1 MSTALTNAADG
12 GSPERGLE
20 VVRDPSVIT
29 AIRDVNQSE
38 VADFLH
44 SKGVPNLTVRENGA
58 VVGQIPFE
66 LIDTTEVP
74 LRELHVNH
82 IKGLIDESAERFGG
96 DGQDQPL
103 ETGMI
108 PGVDLLKIADGFHR
122 SKAQQRR
129 GMTEVFAGVLR
140 SSWDDLYNSRIPNA
154 LNSFDHKAI
163 RFARVVIWMNEIWE
177 LTGFPEHMTL
187 EQAALLAGMGGSG
200 AGLKVTPDVRE
211 ASNEWIG
218 SHSNAW
224 NLAPMTIHSHV
235 KIASD
240 VDPELISVTQERQ
253 RGDEITGPN
262 QEMIKVLSEQIPKNY
277 ELQQMVVDAAVDHQL
292 DPRRVR
298 ALCEHIKNAK
308 TNGQAAEVIATID
321 WDELEPANK
330 SKGTARL
337 SRYSDP
343 RTAGERVLEQSI
355 AEIQSALERAE
366 AIAASGEPLTPE
378 QRRKVEEVDAKIRP
392 FQGLLLRYVLA
403 VDKILDL
410 PDAPEPAQKA
420 AKKAVAPVKK
430 AVAKRGR
437 GKVTAADKYAQAKA
451 ARENGGEVRVGQPR
465 TRDDHEHQVGKNEFE
480 TGLLAFLN
488 GASDVRPVI
497 DSLQTARSAE
507 RLIRTNEKGF
517 PMADRVE
524 DMQADAAGYRKLF
537 PR

>member
-1 MSTALTNAADG
+1 M
-12 GSPERGLE
+12 
-20 VVRDPSVIT
+20 VRDPSVIT

-44 SKGVPNLTVRENGA
+44 SKGVPDLIVRDNGA

-74 LRELHVNH
+74 LRESHVNH

-200 AGLKVTPDVRE
+200 AGLKITPDVRE

-330 SKGTARL
+330 AKGTARI

-343 RTAGERVLEQSI
+343 RTAGERVLEQTTL
-355 AEIQSALERAE
+355 EIQSALERAE

-392 FQGLLLRYVLA
+392 LQGLLLRYVLA

-410 PDAPEPAQKA
+410 PDAPAPKAEPVKKAA
-420 AKKAVAPVKK
+420 AKKAPA
-430 AVAKRGR
+430 ARGR
-437 GKVTAADKYAQAKA
+437 GKVTAADAYAKA
-451 ARENGGEVRVGQPR
+451 KEARQNGNGAHVGQPR
-465 TRDDHEHQVGKNEFE
+465 TRDDHEHRIGKNEFE
-480 TGLLAFLN
+480 NQLLAFLN
-488 GASDVRPVI
+488 GTSDERPVI

-524 DMQADAAGYRKLF
+524 DIRVDAADYRKLF
-537 PR
+537 SNN